1 MESQTRKP
9 DFRLFISINLT
20 PELLA
25 ALTDLQSQ
33 LKRQLA
39 SHPLRWTR
47 PEGIH
52 LTLKF
57 LGDTDTGRI
66 EDIVRALGQAVE
78 PHQPFE
84 LSIGGLGC
92 FPNQRKPRVLWVGVQ
107 DPDERLRH
115 LAASVDEA
123 MAGLGWKRENRPYT
137 GHLTLARVKKYA
149 SSRDKQALGELLSA
163 VTVADTLGVLPVQA
177 IHLMR
182 SQLRQDGAVY
192 TSLINIPLTS
202 PGPPTAP

>member
-1 MESQTRKP
+1 MNTQ
-9 DFRLFISINLT
+9 FRLFISINLT

-25 ALTDLQSQ
+25 TLIDLQTQ

-39 SHPLRWTR
+39 SQLLRWAR

-57 LGDTDTGRI
+57 LGDTETGRI
-66 EDIVRALGQAVE
+66 EDIVRALTQAIE
-78 PHQPFE
+78 PHQLFD
-84 LSIGGLGC
+84 LGIGGLGC

-107 DPDERLRH
+107 DPDDHLRH
-115 LAASVDEA
+115 LAASVDNA
-123 MAGLGWKRENRPYT
+123 MAGLGWKQENRPYT

-149 SSRDKQALGELLSA
+149 NNQDKQALSESLS
-163 VTVADTLGVLPVQA
+163 TVKVSDHLGVLPVRT

-182 SQLRQDGAVY
+182 SQLQPDGAIY
-192 TSLINIPLTS
+192 TSLITVPLTAS
-202 PGPPTAP
+202 

>member
-1 MESQTRKP
+1 MTTE
-9 DFRLFISINLT
+9 FRLFISINLT

-25 ALTDLQSQ
+25 TLTDLQDQ

-39 SHPLRWTR
+39 SQPLRWAR

-66 EDIVRALGQAVE
+66 EEIVRALQQAVE

-84 LSIGGLGC
+84 LSIGSLGC
-92 FPNQRKPRVLWVGVQ
+92 FPNQSKPRVLWVGVQ
-107 DPDERLRH
+107 DPDERLRR
-115 LAASVDEA
+115 LAASVDDA

-149 SSRDKQALGELLSA
+149 TTQDKQALSELLSSA
-163 VTVADTLGVLPVQA
+163 QVADSLGVLPVQT

-182 SQLRQDGAVY
+182 SQLQPDGAVY
-192 TSLINIPLTS
+192 TSLITVPLNS
-202 PGPPTAP
+202 PN

>member
-1 MESQTRKP
+1 MTQ

-20 PELLA
+20 PDLLA

-33 LKRQLA
+33 LERQLA
-39 SHPLRWTR
+39 PQPLRWAR

-66 EDIVRALGQAVE
+66 EDIVRALGQAVAS
-78 PHQPFE
+78 HQAFE

-107 DPDERLRH
+107 DPDQRLRR
-115 LAASVDEA
+115 LAASVDDA
-123 MAGLGWKRENRPYT
+123 MAGLGWKRENRPFT

-149 SSRDKQALGELLSA
+149 SNRDKQALGELLSTVE
-163 VTVADTLGVLPVQA
+163 VTDVLGVLPVQNV
-177 IHLMR
+177 HLMR
-182 SQLRQDGAVY
+182 SQLRPDGAIY
-192 TSLINIPLTS
+192 TALITTPLNS
-202 PGPPTAP
+202 P

>member
-1 MESQTRKP
+1 MKSQTKTP

-25 ALTDLQSQ
+25 TLTDLQSQ

-39 SHPLRWTR
+39 SQPLRWAR

-57 LGDTDTGRI
+57 LGDTETGRI
-66 EDIVRALGQAVE
+66 EEIVRALGQAVE
-78 PHQPFE
+78 PHRAFE

-92 FPNQRKPRVLWVGVQ
+92 FPNQRKPRVLWVGMQ
-107 DPDERLRH
+107 DPDERLRR
-115 LAASVDEA
+115 LAASVDDA

-149 SSRDKQALGELLSA
+149 NNRDKQALSELLSA
-163 VTVADTLGVLPVQA
+163 VKVSDRLGLLPVQSV
-177 IHLMR
+177 HLMR
-182 SQLRQDGAVY
+182 SQLRPEGAVY
-192 TSLINIPLTS
+192 TSLI
-202 PGPPTAP
+202 TAPLNSP

>member
-1 MESQTRKP
+1 MTQ

-20 PELLA
+20 PDLLA

-33 LKRQLA
+33 LERQLA
-39 SHPLRWTR
+39 PQPLRWAR

-66 EDIVRALGQAVE
+66 EDIVRALGQAVAS
-78 PHQPFE
+78 HQAFE

-107 DPDERLRH
+107 DSDQRLRR
-115 LAASVDEA
+115 LAASVDDA
-123 MAGLGWKRENRPYT
+123 MAGLGWKRENRPFT

-149 SSRDKQALGELLSA
+149 SNRDKQALGELLSTVE
-163 VTVADTLGVLPVQA
+163 VTDVLGVLPVQNV
-177 IHLMR
+177 HLMR
-182 SQLRQDGAVY
+182 SQLRPDGAIY
-192 TSLINIPLTS
+192 TALITTPLNS
-202 PGPPTAP
+202 P

>member
-9 DFRLFISINLT
+9 GFRLFISINLT
-20 PELLA
+20 PELLVT
-25 ALTDLQSQ
+25 LTDLQSQ

-39 SHPLRWTR
+39 SQPLRWAR

-57 LGDTDTGRI
+57 LGDTETGRI
-66 EDIVRALGQAVE
+66 EEIARALSQAVE
-78 PHQPFE
+78 SHQPFD
-84 LSIGGLGC
+84 LSISGLGC

-107 DPDERLRH
+107 DPDQRLRR
-115 LAASVDEA
+115 LATSVDDA

-149 SSRDKQALGELLSA
+149 NNQDKQALSELLSS
-163 VTVADTLGVLPVQA
+163 VDVEDRLGVLPVRTV
-177 IHLMR
+177 HLMR
-182 SQLRQDGAVY
+182 SQLRSDGAVY
-192 TSLINIPLTS
+192 TSLITIHLNSSSGFSTS
-202 PGPPTAP
+202 

>member
-1 MESQTRKP
+1 MTAE
-9 DFRLFISINLT
+9 FRLFISINLT

-25 ALTDLQSQ
+25 TLTDLQNQ

-39 SHPLRWTR
+39 SQPLRWAR

-57 LGDTDTGRI
+57 LGDTETDRI
-66 EDIVRALGQAVE
+66 EAIVRALGQTVE

-84 LSIGGLGC
+84 LGIGGLGC

-107 DPDERLRH
+107 DPDEQLRRLT
-115 LAASVDEA
+115 AGVDDA

-149 SSRDKQALGELLSA
+149 NNQDKQALSELLSS
-163 VTVADTLGVLPVQA
+163 VDVEDRLGVLPVQT

-182 SQLRQDGAVY
+182 SQLRPDGAVY
-192 TSLINIPLTS
+192 TSLITTPLNS
-202 PGPPTAP
+202 P

>member
-1 MESQTRKP
+1 MTTN
-9 DFRLFISINLT
+9 FRLFISINLT
-20 PELLA
+20 PGLLA
-25 ALTDLQSQ
+25 TLTDLQNQ

-39 SHPLRWTR
+39 SQPLRWAR

-57 LGDTDTGRI
+57 LGDTETGQI
-66 EDIVRALGQAVE
+66 EEIVRALTQTVE
-78 PHQPFE
+78 PHQSFN

-107 DPDERLRH
+107 DPDDHLRR
-115 LAASVDEA
+115 LAAGVDDA

-149 SSRDKQALGELLSA
+149 NNQDKQALSELLSA
-163 VTVADTLGVLPVQA
+163 VEVADTLGVLPVQT

-182 SQLRQDGAVY
+182 SQLQPDGAVY
-192 TSLINIPLTS
+192 TSLITLPLNS
-202 PGPPTAP
+202 PT

>member
-1 MESQTRKP
+1 MTHE
-9 DFRLFISINLT
+9 FRLFISINLT

-25 ALTDLQSQ
+25 TLTDLQNQ

-39 SHPLRWTR
+39 SQPLRWAR

-57 LGDTDTGRI
+57 LGDTETDRI
-66 EDIVRALGQAVE
+66 EAIVRALGQTVE

-84 LSIGGLGC
+84 LGIGGLGC

-107 DPDERLRH
+107 DPDEQLRRLT
-115 LAASVDEA
+115 AGVDDA

-149 SSRDKQALGELLSA
+149 NNQDKQALSELLSS
-163 VTVADTLGVLPVQA
+163 VDVEDRLGVLPVQT

-182 SQLRQDGAVY
+182 SQLRPDGAVY
-192 TSLINIPLTS
+192 TSLITTPLNS
-202 PGPPTAP
+202 P